1 MGLKKTVAVN
11 LNRLFKNHT
20 YTSKHGLAKG
30 LRRRGGLAF
39 LPSFIPRSTEMLKE
53 EIFIASLDLTGQ
65 TVYDIGGDQGI
76 YTLFFA
82 RKVGPGGRVFAFE
95 PNPFSYAHI
104 TTNVELNHFAHVEVR
119 NLALGESPG
128 ELTFAFPA
136 KDPGRGTADPLIRDQ
151 ILKEPGAKSITIAV
165 DTVDNLIGKGLA
177 RPDFCKIDVE
187 GLELNVLRGM
197 KQTLTEHRPTLFIE
211 IHGADMAAKTANI
224 RRVGSFIFDQGYQ
237 IYHVESE
244 QNLTPA
250 TIEQAREGHIYCTT

>member
-39 LPSFIPRSTEMLKE
+39 LPAFIPRSTEMLKE
-53 EIFIASLDLTGQ
+53 EVFIASLDLTGK

-82 RKVGPGGRVFAFE
+82 RKVGPKGKVFTFE
-95 PNPFSYAHI
+95 PNPFSYSHI
-104 TTNVELNHFAHVEVR
+104 MTNVELNDFTHVEVR
-119 NLALGESPG
+119 NLALGESQG

-136 KDPGRGTADPLIRDQ
+136 RDPGRGTADPLIRDQ
-151 ILKEPGAKSITIAV
+151 ILREAGAKSITISV
-165 DTVDNLIGKGLA
+165 GTVDSLIADGLPI
-177 RPDFCKIDVE
+177 PDFCKIDVE

-197 KQTLTEHRPTLFIE
+197 KQALTHHRPDLFIE

-224 RRVGSFIFDQGYQ
+224 RQVGAFILDHGYQ
-237 IYHVESE
+237 IFHVESE
-244 QNLTPA
+244 QNLTAA
-250 TIEQAREGHIYCTT
+250 TIERAREGHIYCTN